1 MRTLFFFFFF
11 LFSYSFSF
19 SQNIIGNWK
28 GNIDVNGQKIP
39 IVFHFYE
46 NDSGKLDG
54 KWDSPAQKAMGLPF
68 TTINSTEDSLNISI
82 AAINGAYKG
91 RFINKD
97 SIAGMW
103 LQGGNSI
110 ALNFKKSYDTTE
122 ASNEIAHPEQK
133 EIMYPNE
140 KEISITS
147 SIGNKIYG
155 TLLSKNNHQ
164 KLVIIIA
171 GSGPTDRDGNNPL
184 GDEANS
190 YKLLAHSLDS
200 QNIATFRF
208 DKRGVGKSVSTNF
221 KESDLILD
229 DYIKDAEKIY
239 DYLHDTLGF
248 KDIYFAGHS
257 EGSLIGMIA
266 SQKKK
271 VQGYISIAGAGRP
284 IDIIL
289 EEQINKQAVPD
300 SIKNTIHFVFSELK
314 KGKVVNGLPSSFDV
328 IFRKSIQPYMISWL
342 KYSPEKEIKKLK
354 CPILILQGSCDI
366 QVKVEDANNLH
377 KGNPKSALHIIPLMT
392 HTLKSAGKDC
402 VDQQKTYT
410 DGTLPIDTN
419 LVNSISEFIKKN

>member
-1 MRTLFFFFFF
+1 MRTLFFAFIFIFR
-11 LFSYSFSF
+11 YSFSF

-28 GNIDVNGQKIP
+28 GNIDVNGKEIP

-68 TTINSTEDSLNISI
+68 TTIHSTKDSLNISI

-97 SIAGMW
+97 SIAGIW
-103 LQGGNSI
+103 LQGGSTI
-110 ALNFKKSYDTTE
+110 ALNFKKSTDTTE
-122 ASNEIAHPEQK
+122 ASNEIARPKEK
-133 EIMYPNE
+133 EIIYPNE

-155 TLLSKNNHQ
+155 TLLSKNNRQ

-171 GSGPTDRDGNNPL
+171 GSGPTDRDGNNPM

-208 DKRGVGKSVSTNF
+208 DKSGVAKSVSTNF
-221 KESDLILD
+221 KESDLVFD
-229 DYIKDAEKIY
+229 DYIKDAETIY

-248 KDIYFAGHS
+248 KNIYFAGHS
-257 EGSLIGMIA
+257 EGSLIGIMA

-271 VQGYISIAGAGRP
+271 VRGYISIAGAGRP
-284 IDIIL
+284 IDVIL
-289 EEQINKQAVPD
+289 EGQINKQAVPD

-314 KGKVVNGLPSSFDV
+314 KGKEVNGLPSSFDI

-354 CPILILQGSCDI
+354 CPILILQGGCDI

-377 KGNPKSALHIIPLMT
+377 KGNPKSVLHIIPLMT
-392 HTLKSAGKDC
+392 HTLKNAGKDC
-402 VDQQKTYT
+402 ADQQKTYT
-410 DGTLPIDTN
+410 DGTLPIDADM
-419 LVNSISEFIKKN
+419 VKSISEFIQKN